1 MSLAIERLRA
11 RFRSPLPLPDERR
24 DAWLRACAAA
34 DGEALSGGLVGE
46 DEWLFIDR
54 LPLTMRWSIDAGS
67 EDVGAQ
73 WQGELRRAIVRAMS
87 AEGEAPALRYASR
100 RAALAD
106 LLYRSALGECGRQW
120 AWQRMGLIARAGQKA
135 DAVLAAGTARLVGEP
150 PLVWPVIH
158 RLLLAEP
165 DTAALSALLRALP
178 AAAWASLLAAS
189 PRTAGYVEV
198 GRGVSPAPGRRVAG
212 DDDAARSL
220 ADDPQT
226 RQWLHWAAARAPFAA
241 RHVELL
247 SVLLAALKWPA
258 SGLAPAVLRARLAA
272 VRAELASAVGE
283 AGARRW
289 GSASWP
295 AADAASVVQRPAATA
310 GLARD
315 GVEEAGEPPEARHL
329 PELPELPDAGR
340 WQTTDWGGLLFW
352 LGRLPASG
360 ALDWLAAQREVAPDG
375 LALLLRGLADALGV
389 PAGDAARAAFCGGEV
404 PAGDLPARLAEYA
417 AGLVDGWAAWLAE
430 AAPEMAEPR
439 LATVCRRRGRLRCE
453 PGWIE
458 LALPLDSVD
467 VSTRRLGLDLDP
479 GWLPWLACVLRIRYE

>member
-34 DGEALSGGLVGE
+34 DGEALSAGLVGD
-46 DEWLFIDR
+46 DEWLFIGR
-54 LPLTMRWSIDAGS
+54 LPLALRWSIDAGA

-73 WQGELRRAIVRAMS
+73 WQGELRRAIARTMS
-87 AEGEAPALRYASR
+87 GGGESSTLRYASR
-100 RAALAD
+100 RAALTD
-106 LLYRSALGECGRQW
+106 LLYRSALGECHRQW
-120 AWQRMGLIARAGQKA
+120 AWQRMGLIARAGQEA
-135 DAVLAAGTARLVGEP
+135 EAVLAAGTALLVGEP
-150 PLVWPVIH
+150 SLVWPVIH
-158 RLLLAEP
+158 RLMFAEP
-165 DTAALSALLRALP
+165 DTAAFSALLRALP
-178 AAAWASLLAAS
+178 AAAWDSLLAAS
-189 PRTAGYVEV
+189 PRTAAYVDA
-198 GRGVSPAPGRRVAG
+198 GRRVLPTPGRRVAG
-212 DDDAARSL
+212 DDDAAWSL

-241 RHVELL
+241 RHVDLL

-258 SGLAPAVLRARLAA
+258 EGMPPAVLRARLAT
-272 VRAELASAVGE
+272 VRAELAAAVGE

-289 GSASWP
+289 VSASRP
-295 AADAASVVQRPAATA
+295 AEAPSVVPLPTATA
-310 GLARD
+310 GMARD
-315 GVEEAGEPPEARHL
+315 GLEEAYEPQQAHRLPDL
-329 PELPELPDAGR
+329 PELPEAGR
-340 WQTTDWGGLLFW
+340 WETTDWGGLLFW

-360 ALDWLAAQREVAPDG
+360 ALDWLAAQPEVAPDG
-375 LALLLRGLADALGV
+375 LAMLLRGLADALGV

-430 AAPEMAEPR
+430 AAPEMAAPR

-458 LALPLDSVD
+458 LVLPLDSVD